1 MTAMPVPS
9 AASGVDKLMSRDI
22 QSFMTS
28 TAANRTDRSRKPLHV
43 MPSPGLAPASHMPV
57 YSSVGYYPRNSLILA
72 ADHKRAGFGPSG
84 ARYSEDNTHE
94 LYLQDSHELDL
105 RSYSGG
111 AELRGQ
117 ISLTSPK
124 PAADVSREVNLLR
137 RVGLLVFLLKGTSIE
152 TAV

>member
-1 MTAMPVPS
+1 MPV
-9 AASGVDKLMSRDI
+9 
-22 QSFMTS
+22 
-28 TAANRTDRSRKPLHV
+28 H
-43 MPSPGLAPASHMPV
+43 
-57 YSSVGYYPRNSLILA
+57 SSVGYYPRNSLILA

-94 LYLQDSHELDL
+94 LYLQDSHELDP

-124 PAADVSREVNLLR
+124 PAADDESGQDKQQLDLIRGEHATWENMPSAVGVASDLDGVLKQLR
-137 RVGLLVFLLKGTSIE
+137 SGIVQRQQAGSSGHLSPRKLWN
-152 TAV
+152 